1 MIIQRVIRGMAGISQ
16 TQAQTMLDEGI
27 LCNLIRNKG
36 PMSFLD
42 IPRVLVDRNADWH
55 QDHYGD
61 PDPLHT
67 TPPNE
72 IFSLHTP
79 FISTTAGTV
88 ERRKGKNV
96 TWTAFDVALRFATAG
111 FKQDGYLF
119 YCDLFV
125 IGRSAVPVQAFSEEL
140 RELNVNP
147 RYSVYQVEGEI
158 LAKLVIPPAQIE
170 RADFFDLQ
178 DVKNALALGQLPTP
192 DPTRSLS
199 NPLYFSST
207 RYSNLRDVL
216 S

>member
-1 MIIQRVIRGMAGISQ
+1 MIIQRVIRGVTGISQ

-27 LCNLIRNKG
+27 LCNLLRNKG
-36 PMSFLD
+36 PLSHSD
-42 IPRVLVDRNADWH
+42 VPKVLVDRNAEWH

-67 TPPNE
+67 NPKNE
-72 IFSLHTP
+72 TFSLHTP

-88 ERRKGKNV
+88 ERRKGVNV
-96 TWTAFDVALRFATAG
+96 TRTAFDVALRFATAG
-111 FKQDGYLF
+111 LMQDGYLF

-125 IGRSAVPVQAFSEEL
+125 IGRPAVPVQAFSEEL

-147 RYSVYQVEGEI
+147 RYSVYQIEGEI
-158 LAKLVIPPAQIE
+158 LAKFVIPTAQIE

-178 DVKNALALGQLPTP
+178 DVKKALALRQLPA
-192 DPTRSLS
+192 PTCSLS
-199 NPLYFSST
+199 NPLYFSSS